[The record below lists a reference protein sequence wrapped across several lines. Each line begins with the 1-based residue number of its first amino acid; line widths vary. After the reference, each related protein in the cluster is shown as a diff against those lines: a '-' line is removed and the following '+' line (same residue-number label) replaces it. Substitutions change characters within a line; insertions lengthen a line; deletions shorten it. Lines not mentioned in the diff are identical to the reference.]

1 MAESSPVLRGPWPLG
16 INNKS
21 NEKAVPKGALRDS
34 VNYDPSA
41 DGVLRMRTGYS
52 KVVSGTQI
60 RGCLSVGPH
69 LLVADADRLIDFN
82 TDTNTPVLL
91 KLIAG
96 SGRFAGAVLN
106 DELFF
111 CTENECLRYK
121 SGVLRTWGVPTVTNQ
136 PVPAPGSGA
145 LLAGTYQCAAT
156 FVDAA
161 GDEGGTTE
169 AVTITVPVNSSL
181 SFPALTPPAGGRV
194 RLYVSTVNGS
204 TLYLQYEGQ
213 GAYTC
218 SSVNDA
224 SARLETQFLRS
235 PAQGQIIATH
245 NGVLLTADGSLLHM
259 TLPMRPHLRSAIK
272 GWFQF
277 PAPID
282 MVVSGDGGLF
292 VSADKTYF
300 LTDIESQNPTSRKV
314 FDFGAV
320 RGSDTKGLRNEVM
333 WMTRYGI
340 AKTDGTGNATLLSE
354 ANFTPDL
361 AASAASSLLE
371 TNGTQMVVTTQ
382 KAVKGANPLAAS
394 DIYDMEIIYP

>member
-1 MAESSPVLRGPWPLG
+1 MAESTPVLRGPWPLG

-34 VNYDPSA
+34 VNYDPAA

-52 KVVSGTQI
+52 KALAGSAI
-60 RGCLSVGPH
+60 RGCLSVGAH
-69 LLVADADRLIDFN
+69 ILVADGTQLIDFN
-82 TDTNTPVLL
+82 TETNTSTVL
-91 KLIAG
+91 KQIAG

-111 CTENECLRYK
+111 CTENECLRYRA
-121 SGVLRTWGVPTVTNQ
+121 GTLRTWGVPTVTNQ
-136 PVPAPGSGA
+136 PVPSVGQGA

-169 AVTITVPVNSSL
+169 ALTITVSESS
-181 SFPALTPPAGGRV
+181 ALIFQGLIPPAGGRV
-194 RLYVSTVNGS
+194 RVYVSAVNGS
-204 TLYLQYEGQ
+204 TLYLQYDGSGQ
-213 GAYTC
+213 YVC

-224 SARLETQFLRS
+224 AARLETQFLRS
-235 PAQGQIIATH
+235 PAQGQLIAAH
-245 NGVLLTADGSLLHM
+245 NGVLLTADGSMLHM
-259 TLPMRPHLRSAIK
+259 TLPLRPHLCSAIK

-277 PAPID
+277 PAPVD

-300 LTDIESQNPTSRKV
+300 LTEIESQTPGSRKV

-320 RGSDTKGLRNEVM
+320 RGSDTKGLRNDVM

-340 AKTDGTGNATLLSE
+340 AKSDGTGNAALISE
-354 ANFTPDL
+354 ANFVPEL
-361 AASAASSLLE
+361 AGSAASSLIE
-371 TNGTQMVVTTQ
+371 SNGTQMVVTTQ

-394 DIYDMEIIYP
+394 DTYDMEIIYP